1 MLEKRDAD
9 GRPQRRE
16 QKLHAAEL
24 HPVASAA
31 EVVDDQNVHGKARRA
46 HEHEQVAGGE
56 PEAALDAQQV
66 ERHNRQR
73 DRDPHRQADLAFQ
86 KQAEH
91 RHEHHIQRREKA
103 RLSGIRPGGD
113 AGLLEVR
120 GDGQRRAAAKAA
132 EPELFAS
139 GAFFRLRGLRAVL
152 ARGIQHRDE
161 HQQREHGDEITH
173 GVERERADRVGADVL
188 RDEGGAPDE
197 RGQDR
202 ENDLTDLIVFHSG
215 NPLAMSAANTKAVR
229 RSSPDCR

>member
-1 MLEKRDAD
+1 M
-9 GRPQRRE
+9 
-16 QKLHAAEL
+16 
-24 HPVASAA
+24 
-31 EVVDDQNVHGKARRA
+31 VDDQNVHGKAHRA

-66 ERHNRQR
+66 ERHDRQR

-103 RLSGIRPGGD
+103 RLSGVRPGGN

-132 EPELFAS
+132 EPELSAP

-152 ARGIQHRDE
+152 TRGMQHCNE
-161 HQQREHGDEITH
+161 HQQREHGDEIAH
-173 GVERERADRVGADVL
+173 GVERERADRIGADVL

-202 ENDLTDLIVFHSG
+202 ENDLTDLIVFHKRE
-215 NPLAMSAANTKAVR
+215 PLGDVGGKYK
-229 RSSPDCR
+229 SSQTFLA